1 MTDLI
6 VFLYSILANKK
17 GDVNIRLPNG
27 YGSINKM
34 SGKRRKPYRVRVTIG
49 WDSQGKQIY
58 KELGS
63 CETYAKAL
71 ELLNLYHKNPNL
83 IDNEKVTFKE
93 IYDKWSKNK
102 YPTLSYSSV
111 YGYQICFKHCE
122 ELWDI
127 PFQDIKLQALQR
139 TVSNLKGKASMQKT
153 LKGFLG
159 LMYDFAIA
167 NDIVDKKYSDY
178 IETENKITKI
188 IRLPFSEEEIEKLWS
203 SIQMKSVDI
212 ILILIY
218 TGMRINELFD
228 LKRENVD
235 LDNNTLI
242 GGSKT
247 RAGINRIIPIN
258 HKIKPLIEKWYNN
271 NNEYLVHNSIGTK
284 IEYKNFISRDWTDI
298 MTTLGMEHRPHD
310 TRHTFATLMDD
321 AGANKLCTKA
331 IMGHHVKDITDGIY
345 THKTIERMK
354 EAIEK
359 I

>member
-49 WDSQGKQIY
+49 WDSQGKQLY

-71 ELLNLYHKNPNL
+71 ELLNLYHNNPNL
-83 IDNEKVTFKE
+83 IDNEKITFKE
-93 IYDKWSKNK
+93 VFEKWSANK
-102 YPTLSYSSV
+102 YPMLSKSSISS
-111 YGYQICFKHCE
+111 YNTHYNHCN
-122 ELWDI
+122 ELWDMR
-127 PFQDIKLQALQR
+127 FQDIKLQALQR
-139 TVSNLKGKASMQKT
+139 TANKLKGKAVMQKQ

-159 LMYDFAIA
+159 LLYDFAIA
-167 NDIVDKKYSDY
+167 NDIVDKKYPDY
-178 IETENKITKI
+178 IETEIKTDKI
-188 IRLPFSEEEIEKLWS
+188 IRLPFSEEEIKRLWENVEL
-203 SIQMKSVDI
+203 KSVDI
-212 ILILIY
+212 LLILIY
-218 TGMRINELFD
+218 TGMRINELFEI
-228 LKRENVD
+228 KREDVD
-235 LDNNTLI
+235 IENDIII
-242 GGSKT
+242 GGMKT
-247 RAGINRIIPIN
+247 KAGKNRIIPIN
-258 HKIKPLIEKWYNN
+258 KKIKPLIEKWYNKN
-271 NNEYLVHNSIGTK
+271 EEYLIFNSRGHKMI
-284 IEYKNFISRDWTDI
+284 YKNFLARDWDDI
-298 MTTLGMEHRPHD
+298 MKSLKMKHRPHD

-331 IMGHHVKDITDGIY
+331 ILGHAVKDITDGIY

-354 EAIEK
+354 EAVNK